1 MWKDQQLGSSPSPPS
16 DVLGLALR
24 TVLFNT
30 DPEEDEEDEEAEEKR
45 QEGEEVEE
53 EVEEKGQEREEEVED
68 SDQQDG
74 NDAALD
80 ALVTLLAACDEEV
93 LAAAL
98 RSNGIR

>member
-30 DPEEDEEDEEAEEKR
+30 DPEEDEEDEEEAEEKR
-45 QEGEEVEE
+45 QE
-53 EVEEKGQEREEEVED
+53 VEEKRQEREEEVED

>member
-1 MWKDQQLGSSPSPPS
+1 
-16 DVLGLALR
+16 
-24 TVLFNT
+24 VLFNA
-30 DPEEDEEDEEAEEKR
+30 DPEEDEEDEE
-45 QEGEEVEE
+45 
-53 EVEEKGQEREEEVED
+53 EVEEKRQEREEEVED

-74 NDAALD
+74 NDTTLD

>member
-53 EVEEKGQEREEEVED
+53 KGQEREEEVED